1 MPLGA
6 ARRPAAAAAA
16 VALLCGCTAAGGDE
30 GGEIETYEQVTGGET
45 WSLLG
50 SAPVG
55 AIERTEIATT
65 AAQYQLLWA
74 DSGLPDDP
82 PSVDLDASV
91 VVWFGA
97 TFSGGCDI
105 VLDDVA
111 VTDEVLHGEYGP
123 ANSIDNCTDDARP
136 HAFVVAIE
144 RSSLPEAPF
153 AVQVEATT
161 NELSA
166 DRTEVG
172 TDLRAAGA
180 TADDDQ
186 LGFDPALISAVDGP
200 VRTAPD
206 LALDRPTVMR
216 MPIDDRVW
224 GRRIGPICGTT
235 WTTPDLDRDQ
245 GLPAEWAS
253 DRSLDGDTFLVVV
266 LATLSADGAT
276 LTAERDGAT
285 LTYLPEEKVSCG

>member
-74 DSGLPDDP
+74 GSGLPDDP
-82 PSVDLDASV
+82 PPVDLDASV

-97 TFSGGCDI
+97 TFGGSCDI

-111 VTDEVLHGEYGP
+111 VTDGVLHGEYGP
-123 ANSIDNCTDDARP
+123 ASSIDNCTDDARP
-136 HAFVVAIE
+136 HAFVVAVE
-144 RSSLPEAPF
+144 RASLPEAPF

-161 NELSA
+161 NELAA

-180 TADDDQ
+180 AADDDQ
-186 LGFDPALISAVDGP
+186 LGFDSALISAVDGT
-200 VRTAPD
+200 VSDGAELAPEQ
-206 LALDRPTVMR
+206 PT
-216 MPIDDRVW
+216 PIRLPMVGWATRV
-224 GRRIGPICGTT
+224 GPICGTT
-235 WTTPDLDRDQ
+235 WTTADLEGDRVVPQ
-245 GLPAEWAS
+245 EWNDVIS
-253 DRSLDGDTFLVVV
+253 YDGENAFVVV
-266 LATLSADGAT
+266 LATLSADGAA

-285 LTYLPEEKVSCG
+285 LTYLPEEKVACE